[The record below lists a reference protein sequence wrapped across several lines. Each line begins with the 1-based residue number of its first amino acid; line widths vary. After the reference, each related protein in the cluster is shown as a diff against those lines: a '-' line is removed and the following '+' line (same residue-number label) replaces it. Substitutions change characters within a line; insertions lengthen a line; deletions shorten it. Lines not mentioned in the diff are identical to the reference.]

1 MSWIKGEQAFSES
14 MKNMWNDMASN
25 FADNTMKMI
34 EQMAIAALTKRGI
47 AESEILQDASTAAS
61 NTYAQVSTWPVVG
74 PFLAPAIA
82 AGILAAGIGLMTGG
96 FAEGG
101 YTGDGGKHDVA
112 GIVHAG
118 EYVMPA
124 SAVDRIG
131 VENLAALH
139 HGSTSA
145 TSPAPG
151 GGGHGVQVYNF
162 TDMNQMQQHLEKNP
176 ATEKHIVD
184 VMRRNIHKFR

>member
-1 MSWIKGEQAFSES
+1 MTYSLKPPLSLSNAQGRGPARRAARPIPWMTLGMSA
-14 MKNMWNDMASN
+14 
-25 FADNTMKMI
+25 
-34 EQMAIAALTKRGI
+34 
-47 AESEILQDASTAAS
+47 
-61 NTYAQVSTWPVVG
+61 
-74 PFLAPAIA
+74 
-82 AGILAAGIGLMTGG
+82 

-101 YTGDGGKHDVA
+101 YTGDGGKYDVA

-162 TDMNQMQQHLEKNP
+162 TDMNQMQQHLEQNP